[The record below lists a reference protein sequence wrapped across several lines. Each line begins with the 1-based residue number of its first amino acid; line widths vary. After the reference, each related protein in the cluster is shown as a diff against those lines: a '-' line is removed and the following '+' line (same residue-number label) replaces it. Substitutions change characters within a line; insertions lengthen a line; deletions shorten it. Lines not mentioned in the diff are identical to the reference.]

1 MHYPI
6 TAYQE
11 QSTEK
16 FVSHSHRF
24 VFAQGGN
31 LGTIRIDKSSKM
43 SLRVFEQIIIIVF
56 VNDTGEDQNNFF
68 QHFLDANS
76 DAKYK
81 HANFYSP
88 PSATLALVGPQNS
101 IKLPFPGF

>member
-1 MHYPI
+1 
-6 TAYQE
+6 
-11 QSTEK
+11 
-16 FVSHSHRF
+16 
-24 VFAQGGN
+24 
-31 LGTIRIDKSSKM
+31 M

-101 IKLPFPGF
+101 IKLPFPGFWYSLVFDQNKVKHLYEAAGH